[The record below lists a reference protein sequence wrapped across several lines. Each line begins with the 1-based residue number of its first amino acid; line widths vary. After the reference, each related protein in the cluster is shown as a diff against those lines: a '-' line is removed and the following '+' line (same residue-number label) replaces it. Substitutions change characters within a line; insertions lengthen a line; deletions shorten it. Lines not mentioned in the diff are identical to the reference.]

1 MANFIAEFTHNHSD
15 LDEMDEAKKWVV
27 YVDGSSTQCAG
38 GIRVILK
45 SLEGDKLKYA
55 THL

>member
-1 MANFIAEFTHNHSD
+1 MANFIIEFTLNHGD
-15 LDEMDEAKKWVV
+15 LYKMDEAKKWVV

-45 SLEGDKLKYA
+45 SLERDKLKYA
-55 THL
+55 ARL